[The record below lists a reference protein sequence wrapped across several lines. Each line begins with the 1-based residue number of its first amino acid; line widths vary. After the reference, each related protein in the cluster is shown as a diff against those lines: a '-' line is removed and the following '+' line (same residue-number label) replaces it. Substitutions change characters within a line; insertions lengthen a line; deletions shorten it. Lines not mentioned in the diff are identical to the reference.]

1 MSTNN
6 NNNINNNTNL
16 NTNNQPDSKNI
27 LNSLEIA
34 PNLNL
39 EENNGAFATGVNII
53 GQKKEKEVILP
64 PIRKQTPKILSTE
77 SSYNLPTNSPTFFD
91 IKIPESTSSTLSLK
105 IPVDLQKI
113 KRNALNSIGK
123 IKFNHFI
130 QNSALNELMDHLIS
144 DGFWF
149 IVGFFQSSNENKIE
163 KEDDIKTKKI
173 KTQKKN
179 EKILIIISILRRMST
194 NYFKFFIRVCDLG
207 PSRKNDPALNAF
219 RDFMSQC
226 VFYSIYL
233 AFPKSRHLFNEE
245 FRNRIVFFFAY
256 LFNGLTSENTFAVL
270 HWELDLGK
278 GNIIE
283 NNKIYKEDEKM
294 NLPLLSELQNL
305 LEKIYNRKKFLG
317 EKKKKKKKFRDDV
330 NSDILNTPLYRLYA
344 ETNKFET
351 LNLVKPI
358 KMSNR
363 KIIDIYSIDKQ
374 HARFLKEAREILKN
388 ANERKIQYKKE
399 IAEKEKEFQNQINE
413 VKENENRIKKELA
426 DIKIQN
432 VQEYA
437 NYCIFIS
444 SK

>member
-1 MSTNN
+1 MSNPEEEE
-6 NNNINNNTNL
+6 
-16 NTNNQPDSKNI
+16 QK
-27 LNSLEIA
+27 LEGT
-34 PNLNL
+34 
-39 EENNGAFATGVNII
+39 EVFTTGVNII
-53 GQKKEKEVILP
+53 VTKKEKEKEKEKEIILP
-64 PIRKQTPKILSTE
+64 PIKNPPSLQKEEKKEEEEKIE
-77 SSYNLPTNSPTFFD
+77 EIPIIKSPTFFD
-91 IKIPESTSSTLSLK
+91 ITPPKFIQGELSLS
-105 IPVDLQKI
+105 IPVDLIKI
-113 KRNALNSIGK
+113 KKNAVNSISK
-123 IKFNHFI
+123 VKFSHFL
-130 QNSALNELMDHLIS
+130 QNPALNELIDALIS
-144 DGFWF
+144 DSFWF
-149 IVGFFQSSNENKIE
+149 IVCFFQSKNNNEIKPDDDLQTKRMKINNRNENF
-163 KEDDIKTKKI
+163 
-173 KTQKKN
+173 Q
-179 EKILIIISILRRMST
+179 IISQILKRMSC
-194 NYFKFFIRVCDLG
+194 NYFKFFIRVCDMG

-219 RDFMSQC
+219 RDFISQC

-233 AFPKSRHLFNEE
+233 AFPKSRHLFNED

-283 NNKIYKEDEKM
+283 NNFKYKEDEHMK
-294 NLPLLSELQNL
+294 LPTLNELQQL

-317 EKKKKKKKFRDDV
+317 ENKRKKRKFRDDI

-363 KIIDIYSIDKQ
+363 KIIDIYSVNKQ
-374 HARFLKEAREILKN
+374 HAAYLKN
-388 ANERKIQYKKE
+388 ARDTIRNVHERKIQYKKE

-426 DIKIQN
+426 NIKIQN